1 MTGAC
6 LTVTEFSTTEHGG
19 WFKVGLAPETLKRT
33 NLQTAQ
39 VGQRVNCE
47 RAMSG
52 HTRFGGHQVQGH
64 VDTVATLLSL
74 APTGNALTLTLRLAP
89 VAGLPAPALCAPY
102 LIPKGFIT
110 LNGASLTLID
120 VSPAGGG
127 ALTPAQR
134 QLTPEAFEAD
144 KAAHAPPADAAQTIE
159 FTVMLIA
166 HTQAVIDLPGL
177 RPGDL
182 VNVEFD
188 MAGKYVVR
196 SVQGALAASASD
208 SASPES
214 HAHGQASNTS
224 LERLVER
231 VVRKVLAE
239 QQR

>member
-1 MTGAC
+1 MTD
-6 LTVTEFSTTEHGG
+6 FSPNEKGG
-19 WFKVGLAPETLKRT
+19 WFKVGLAPETLRRT
-33 NLQTAQ
+33 NLHSVQ
-39 VGQRVNCE
+39 VGQKLNCE

-74 APTGNALTLTLRLAP
+74 APTGNALTLTLRLESIS
-89 VAGLPAPALCAPY
+89 GLPTPRACAPY

-120 VSPAGGG
+120 VSPPGGG
-127 ALTPAQR
+127 RLTAEQR
-134 QLTPEAFEAD
+134 QLSSTAFQANAEQFPPPSPED
-144 KAAHAPPADAAQTIE
+144 TVE

-166 HTQAVIDLPGL
+166 HTQSIIDLPRL
-177 RPGDL
+177 SPGSQ

-196 SVQGALAASASD
+196 SVQGALAPRPGPKLSSD
-208 SASPES
+208 GDEAQD
-214 HAHGQASNTS
+214 QANS

-231 VVRKVLAE
+231 VVRKVLAD
-239 QQR
+239 QQT